1 MEADTE
7 NGSNGHG
14 VLYHGA
20 GEENRRQRTS
30 VARPR
35 NPTRYPMPTAITLRL
50 CCPVMRP
57 VAFLRRLPLR
67 LLAFNVLLVVLP
79 ASGVH
84 YLGIFERTLLDA
96 QERAMV
102 QQGRLLAAMLAARP
116 DVATDDVER
125 ILASLDRR
133 TTARLRVLNADG
145 WLVADS
151 SRTAAPTTP
160 RGISTEERPAPR
172 DPRESRLYRF
182 GASIGKLILGPRPSL
197 EAAEERFDS
206 SQPYRGVEIDEALA
220 GRYGATY
227 RITPGQRSV
236 TLYSAL
242 PIVVEDGRVAGVVLV
257 SQTTLRILQDL
268 YEVRLALLRVV
279 VLALVLAALISA
291 IVALTVARP
300 LARLSSQSLALLDAR
315 GRLRGQLEPSS
326 RRDEIG
332 DLERALAELSR
343 RLGERERFV
352 ASFVADLAHELKNPL
367 ASIRAAT
374 EVGADVDD
382 PGERRRLQAT
392 VEREVARLEVLLD
405 ELREVTRFDDEASK
419 ESLVDVD
426 LAQVLQQVVAA
437 RRVRHP
443 GVQFDLVVDA
453 APVIPGLPDSL
464 ARAFDNLID
473 NAVSFSPVG
482 GTVSIRVE
490 AKQRGARVV
499 VEDQGPGILDAHLDH
514 LFERFF
520 SYRPSGARGQDG
532 HVGLGLAIVR
542 RTIERHGGRI
552 SAENRAEGGA
562 RFVVEL

>member
-1 MEADTE
+1 M
-7 NGSNGHG
+7 
-14 VLYHGA
+14 V
-20 GEENRRQRTS
+20 
-30 VARPR
+30 RPW
-35 NPTRYPMPTAITLRL
+35 
-50 CCPVMRP
+50 
-57 VAFLRRLPLR
+57 AFFRRLPLR

-116 DVATDDVER
+116 DVAADDVER

-133 TTARLRVLNADG
+133 TTARLRILNAEG

-151 SRTAAPTTP
+151 SRTARTAP
-160 RGISTEERPAPR
+160 RSSESAAERPAPR
-172 DPRESRLYRF
+172 DPRESRLYRL
-182 GASIGKLILGPRPSL
+182 GASIGKLILGPRPTL

-279 VLALVLAALISA
+279 VLALVLAGLISA

-300 LARLSSQSLALLDAR
+300 LARLSARSLALLDAR
-315 GRLRGQLEPSS
+315 GRLRGQFEPSE

-374 EVGADVDD
+374 EVGADIDD
-382 PGERRRLQAT
+382 PQERRRLQAT
-392 VEREVARLEVLLD
+392 VDGEVARLEVLLD
-405 ELREVTRFDDEASK
+405 ELREVTRLDDEAIR

-426 LAQVLQQVVAA
+426 LATLIEEVVAG
-437 RRVRHP
+437 RRLRAS
-443 GVQFDLVVDA
+443 GVNLEVDLRGRPVVS
-453 APVIPGLPDSL
+453 GLPDSL

-473 NAVSFSPVG
+473 NAVSFSPAG
-482 GTVSIRVE
+482 GTVSITVE
-490 AKQRGARVV
+490 RRDRGARVV

-562 RFVVEL
+562 RFVVDL